1 VFYTAPKGRN
11 FRDEN
16 RMSGILFGSVASRMH
31 IAMNLSSRSVL
42 SPIVVGSYLVLAAWA
57 VPMHAAVPAATPTV
71 FCFDGAKL
79 AAARE
84 RLAQGDKALKPAF
97 DRLRADADE
106 ALQLKPVSVMDK
118 TRTPPSGNK
127 HDYISQAP
135 YFWPDATKP
144 DGLPYIRKDGERNPE
159 VDRGTDRPAIGRLLG
174 AVNVLSLAYYFTG
187 NEVYAAHAAQLV
199 RTWFLDPATR
209 MNPHFDFAQYIPGIN
224 TGRGIGLI
232 ETSHLGHMCDDLTLI
247 GPSGTWT
254 KSDDAAFRE
263 WLTQYFTWL
272 TTSKNGRDEAAAENN
287 HGSWYDV
294 QAASLAF
301 YLGKNDLAKQ
311 ILATGVKKRLEFEIE
326 PSGAQPRELAR
337 TKSLGYSTMNMEA
350 LFTNARLAD
359 HAGLDWWQHRS
370 ADGRSLLAALKYLAP
385 YADPAKPWRKKDI
398 IEGERGNV
406 LALVAEGSQHW
417 DDPELK
423 SLVEKLGDAGESRSA
438 RWHLLLN
445 IP

>member
-1 VFYTAPKGRN
+1 MNISVRRPRLWFGTFLLLATGPIATWAAETPVVAQAVETKSAPA
-11 FRDEN
+11 
-16 RMSGILFGSVASRMH
+16 L
-31 IAMNLSSRSVL
+31 
-42 SPIVVGSYLVLAAWA
+42 
-57 VPMHAAVPAATPTV
+57 
-71 FCFDGAKL
+71 FCFDGTKL
-79 AAARE
+79 AAARD
-84 RLAQGDKALKPAF
+84 RSVHGDTSLKPAL

-106 ALQLKPVSVMDK
+106 ALQMKPVSVMDK

-135 YFWPDATKP
+135 YFWPDPKKA

-174 AVNVLSLAYYFTG
+174 AVNLLSLAYYFTG
-187 NEVYAAHAAQLV
+187 NEAYATHAAQLV

-247 GPSGTWT
+247 SSSGAWT

-301 YLGKNDLAKQ
+301 YLGKDDQAKQ
-311 ILATGVKKRLEFEIE
+311 ILTTGVKKRLEFEIE

-350 LFTNARLAD
+350 LFTNARLAS
-359 HAGLDWWQHRS
+359 HADVDWWSHRS

-385 YADPAKPWRKKDI
+385 YADSSKPWRKKDI
-398 IEGERGNV
+398 IEGERGSV

-417 DDPELK
+417 NDSELRD
-423 SLVEKLGDAGESRSA
+423 LVEKFGHVGENASA

-445 IP
+445 LP